1 MAISAARRPVMTL
14 YSRADCALSHRVRI
28 VLAEKGIAAD
38 VIDVDVNNPPEDLI
52 DINAYSSVPTLVDRD
67 LVLYD
72 SMIIMEYL
80 DERFPHPPL
89 MPVDPVSRART
100 RMMLH
105 RIDNDWYNLIGDLTG
120 SDRGKAEKA
129 RKMMQDDF
137 TMLAPIL
144 AKKPYFMSDEFA
156 LIECSM
162 APILWRLPQ
171 FGVELPSQ
179 LKPLLRYAERIFS
192 RPSFKAS
199 LSEVEQELARVKI

>member
-14 YSRADCALSHRVRI
+14 YSRADCPLSHRVRI

-38 VIDVDVNNPPEDLI
+38 IIDVDVNNPPEDLI

-72 SMIIMEYL
+72 SMVIMEYL

-105 RIDNDWYNLIGDLTG
+105 RIDKDWYGLIADLTNADK
-120 SDRGKAEKA
+120 DRAEKA
-129 RKMMQDDF
+129 RNIMRNDF
-137 TMLAPIL
+137 VMLAPIL
-144 AKKPYFMSDEFA
+144 AKKPFFMSDEFA
-156 LIECSM
+156 LIECTV
-162 APILWRLPQ
+162 APILWRLPR
-171 FGVELPSQ
+171 FGVEMPTQ

-192 RPSFKAS
+192 RPSFRAS
-199 LSEVEQELARVKI
+199 LSEVEQELAR

>member
-1 MAISAARRPVMTL
+1 MTL

-28 VLAEKGIAAD
+28 VLSEKGISAD
-38 VIDVDVNNPPEDLI
+38 IIDVDINNPPEDLI
-52 DINAYSSVPTLVDRD
+52 DINAYTSVPTLVDRD

-105 RIDNDWYNLIGDLTG
+105 RIDKDWYSLIGDLTG
-120 SDRGKAEKA
+120 NDRDRSDKA

-199 LSEVEQELARVKI
+199 LSEAEQDFAKVRI